1 MRELLSHDGCLTPFL
16 GDFLLIPMLT
26 EKKSRTAIIILVAS
40 SLLCDCFEERQRE
53 NPVISLIHCHPGSQY
68 TGQFSLC
75 VFSSLDVVYLK
86 IDLPEKTPIL
96 MWGPIGTNTRC
107 GPSFPL
113 AGCQVLPSASPLL
126 WSSGECGWGWAG
138 PGNIHNYFSASHNLW
153 QASVLVC
160 CMLEGTLA
168 PLCVTR
174 APLTTH
180 FVRIH

>member
-126 WSSGECGWGWAG
+126 SVGGAG
-138 PGNIHNYFSASHNLW
+138 LGREIFIIISQLLTIYDKPQCWYVVCWKARWPH
-153 QASVLVC
+153 SV
-160 CMLEGTLA
+160 
-168 PLCVTR
+168 
-174 APLTTH
+174 
-180 FVRIH
+180 